1 MIEPSKYYARQMN
14 GPILSANA
22 QALETALADAK
33 AIEHYLYTL
42 SLDTAQETEL
52 ENIGLLIGYK
62 RPLVP
67 EGFDSENVLLLGPLP
82 LTQDEDIGLGTVGS
96 SVGGQLSTIQLSD
109 TNYMGLGLYRK
120 FLKGMAE
127 LKRYGVTLK
136 SVDYI
141 ASTVSQN
148 YDITW
153 DEDTKDII
161 ITFHDNI
168 GFKNT
173 WILTQLFYRI
183 ATEPQVLIVSAD
195 EEEIEEEE
203 D

>member
-22 QALETALADAK
+22 EALDQELNDAK
-33 AIEHYLYTL
+33 AIEHYLYNL
-42 SLDTAQETEL
+42 SIDTAQETEL
-52 ENIGLLIGYK
+52 ENIGRIIGYL

-67 EGFDSENVLLLGPLP
+67 EGFDSENVLLFGTLP

-96 SVGGQLSTIQLSD
+96 NVGGQLSTIQISE
-109 TNYMGLGLYRK
+109 TNYMSLGIYRK

-136 SVDYI
+136 SIDFI
-141 ASTVSQN
+141 AASVSQN
-148 YDITW
+148 YDIEW
-153 DEDTKDII
+153 DEDTQDII
-161 ITFHDNI
+161 INFHENI
-168 GFKNT
+168 GFKNI

-183 ATEPQVLIVSAD
+183 ATEPQVLVVSD
-195 EEEIEEEE
+195 EGE
-203 D
+203 